1 MYREDAAR
9 RLATDAAAGRRYD
22 LVLVDPPYR
31 MLSKFQPMLATH
43 LPSVVAPDGLVV
55 VESEAKEEPE
65 LPLPLR
71 TSRRY
76 GSTRVSLF
84 EGYAVSDSS
93 PVTAICPGSYDPV
106 TNGHLD
112 IITRAAGI
120 FERVVVGVVRDP
132 QHKKAMFSVE
142 ERVQF
147 LRDALADHDNIE
159 VEVFAELVVEFARA
173 WGAKTMVKGLRA
185 ISDFEWEFQMH
196 HLNRNLAPEV
206 ETMYLM
212 SSPQYSF
219 LSSSGVKEV
228 ASFGGDVRDLVPE
241 PVAKRFRE
249 MFPRPKGGAP
259 VSPQE

>member
-1 MYREDAAR
+1 MI
-9 RLATDAAAGRRYD
+9 
-22 LVLVDPPYR
+22 
-31 MLSKFQPMLATH
+31 
-43 LPSVVAPDGLVV
+43 
-55 VESEAKEEPE
+55 
-65 LPLPLR
+65 
-71 TSRRY
+71 
-76 GSTRVSLF
+76 
-84 EGYAVSDSS
+84 
-93 PVTAICPGSYDPV
+93 TAICPGSYDPV

-132 QHKKAMFSVE
+132 QHKATMFSVE
-142 ERVQF
+142 ERVGF
-147 LRDALADHDNIE
+147 IAEALSDVPNVQ
-159 VEVFAELVVEFARA
+159 VEVFAELVVEFARKH
-173 WGAKTMVKGLRA
+173 GAKTMVKGLRA

-228 ASFGGDVRDLVPE
+228 ASFGGNVDDLVPE
-241 PVAKRFRE
+241 PVARRFRE
-249 MFPRPKGGAP
+249 LFPQGKPGAP

>member
-1 MYREDAAR
+1 M
-9 RLATDAAAGRRYD
+9 
-22 LVLVDPPYR
+22 
-31 MLSKFQPMLATH
+31 S
-43 LPSVVAPDGLVV
+43 
-55 VESEAKEEPE
+55 
-65 LPLPLR
+65 
-71 TSRRY
+71 
-76 GSTRVSLF
+76 GSH
-84 EGYAVSDSS
+84 

-112 IITRAAGI
+112 IIARAAGI
-120 FERVVVGVVRDP
+120 FDRVVVGVVRDP
-132 QHKKAMFSVE
+132 QHKATMFPVD
-142 ERVQF
+142 ERVRF
-147 LRDALADHDNIE
+147 LEDALAGIENVE
-159 VEVFAELVVEFARA
+159 VEVFSELVVEFARRFE
-173 WGAKTMVKGLRA
+173 AKTMVKGLRA

-228 ASFGGDVRDLVPE
+228 ASFGGSVADLVPE
-241 PVAKRFRE
+241 PVARRFAE